1 VLFKRHL
8 AKIRPDDVWFQSE
21 PITMIRSFPAPF
33 GCRDRAL
40 SGAAGPLV
48 AAIVG
53 CLCGLLL
60 LGDQGTGR
68 AQAGPSSSKPLAPPV
83 VHSETPG
90 LGEPGPRNVGDLR
103 AIQTRVEAIA
113 DHVRRCTVGLVVGD
127 AQGSGVIVSETGL
140 VLTAAHVVMAPGR
153 KVTVVLSDGKHLEGH
168 SLGVNSGTDCGAV
181 QITEGGPFPACKLS
195 DMRSLHVGDWCLA
208 TGHPGG
214 YQEGR
219 APVVRLGRIVE
230 FLAGMVQTDCPLLGG
245 DSGGPLFDLNGNVIG
260 INSRI
265 GARTILNLHV
275 PITLFLRD
283 WDRLTTVAA
292 PHWGDAESA
301 GVIGIDGRD
310 DPKGAR
316 ITQVFPRSPADRA
329 GLQLGDVVT
338 TFDGKSVAGFKG
350 LQKLIAAH
358 HPGDVVAL
366 SILRDQAVQQVHATI
381 TARPRE

>member
-1 VLFKRHL
+1 
-8 AKIRPDDVWFQSE
+8 
-21 PITMIRSFPAPF
+21 MIRSFPAPV
-33 GCRDRAL
+33 GCRDRAP
-40 SGAAGPLV
+40 GGVAGPLV
-48 AAIVG
+48 AAVVG
-53 CLCGLLL
+53 CLCGL
-60 LGDQGTGR
+60 GIVGEQGTGR
-68 AQAGPSSSKPLAPPV
+68 AHAEPTPSKLAPPPV

-90 LGEPGPRNVGDLR
+90 LGEPGPRNVADLR
-103 AIQTRVEAIA
+103 AIETRVEAIA
-113 DHVRRCTVGLVVGD
+113 DHVRQCTVGLIVGD
-127 AQGSGVIVSETGL
+127 AQGSGVIVSESGL
-140 VLTAAHVVMAPGR
+140 VLTAAHVVMTPGR
-153 KVTVVLSDGKHLEGH
+153 KVTVVLSDGKHLDGH
-168 SLGVNSGTDCGAV
+168 SLGVNTGSDCGAV

-195 DMRSLHVGDWCLA
+195 DMRTLRVGDWCLA

-245 DSGGPLFDLNGNVIG
+245 DSGGPLFDLNGNVIA

-265 GARTILNLHV
+265 GARAILNLHV
-275 PITLFLRD
+275 PIVLFLRD
-283 WDRLTTVAA
+283 WDRLTTVAV
-292 PHWGDAESA
+292 PHLGEAESS

-310 DPKGAR
+310 DPKGAW
-316 ITQVFPRSPADRA
+316 ITQVYPRSPADRA

-358 HPGDVVAL
+358 RPGDVVTL
-366 SILRDQAVQQVHATI
+366 SILRDQAVQQLHATI

>member
-1 VLFKRHL
+1 
-8 AKIRPDDVWFQSE
+8 
-21 PITMIRSFPAPF
+21 MIRSLPAPF

-40 SGAAGPLV
+40 GGAAGPLV
-48 AAIVG
+48 ATLIG
-53 CLCGLLL
+53 CLCALGLV
-60 LGDQGTGR
+60 GDQSPSR
-68 AQAGPSSSKPLAPPV
+68 AQAGPTSSKPVAPPV
-83 VHSETPG
+83 VHSETLG
-90 LGEPGPRNVGDLR
+90 LGEPGPRNVADLR

-113 DHVRRCTVGLVVGD
+113 DHVRQCTVGLIVGD

-168 SLGVNSGTDCGAV
+168 SLGVNSGSDCGAV

-195 DMRSLHVGDWCLA
+195 DARTLHVGDWCLA

-230 FLAGMVQTDCPLLGG
+230 FMAGMVQSDCPLLGG

-265 GARTILNLHV
+265 GTRTILNLHV
-275 PITLFLRD
+275 PIVLFLRD
-283 WDRLTTVAA
+283 WDRLTTLAA
-292 PHWGDAESA
+292 PHVGDSESA

-358 HPGDVVAL
+358 HPGDVVTL
-366 SILRDQAVQQVHATI
+366 SILRDQGVQRLHATI